1 MNSYEVDVHNLLVG
15 GVEHLVYF
23 SRNIRNVIT
32 PTDFHSIIFQRG
44 RYNNH
49 QPDKQILKEFGL
61 IPTQPLLTM
70 INHH

>member
-49 QPDKQILKEFGL
+49 QPDKTHIKTVWVDPDSA
-61 IPTQPLLTM
+61 I